1 MVARQRPRATSS
13 LEIDW
18 FESSAKSW
26 AGHRCIGAHH
36 RDYCHSC
43 YHMTIIYSCSL
54 SSSWRRGCEMHL
66 RGCWP
71 DGRANT
77 GFTTTCT
84 IHLTIYV
91 HCALLHHA
99 PCTMHY
105 VPYAMHHTLHMC
117 YVLCA
122 PCTMHHAPCT
132 MHHVLCT
139 VTMNCNPPNS
149 SALFSVLCRVLCC
162 SLHIV

>member
-1 MVARQRPRATSS
+1 MVARQRPRATSA

-77 GFTTTCT
+77 GFTTTMHHTLNT
-84 IHLTIYV
+84 I
-91 HCALLHHA
+91 CALCFAA
-99 PCTMHY
+99 PCTMHNALCSICNA
-105 VPYAMHHTLHMC
+105 PYTT
-117 YVLCA
+117 YVLC
-122 PCTMHHAPCT
+122 APCT

-149 SALFSVLCRVLCC
+149 SALLSVLCRVLCC